1 MITFRCSNCKAE
13 IEVPE
18 HYAGRAAQCPTCG
31 RKLRVPSPAADRT
44 DSRSAAL
51 PLDASSTGSI
61 VSLDGRVYQVRPQI
75 EGMMIAAAGVIG
87 LSVPVLAVVGL
98 TLRAYS
104 PWLWA
109 GLIATGVAGFGM
121 LLVVPGF
128 NNIRRSR
135 GRKSGRRLGMITLA
149 GGLALAATYLSI
161 GLISYAV
168 ADHSGCRARLE
179 AVYRAM
185 MQYASQN
192 EGHLPPRPETLV
204 ELGYLKASKLTCPK
218 HGGVR
223 EGDPTY
229 IPESYSPR
237 IDLRTE
243 GDFFPDDTIILIDAT
258 VHRSD
263 SIVDPQTGKPTPYCY
278 ALRLRPDAQ
287 GQVVGYVPYVQVLER
302 INEQRRI
309 IGRVEGNRLA
319 YRSGNGTSAPPRPEA
334 AATSP
339 GK

>member
-1 MITFRCSNCKAE
+1 
-13 IEVPE
+13 VPD
-18 HYAGRAAQCPTCG
+18 HYAGRVAQCPTCG
-31 RKLRVPSPAADRT
+31 RKLRVPPPATDRT
-44 DSRSAAL
+44 DARSAAL

-75 EGMMIAAAGVIG
+75 EGMMIAAAAVIG
-87 LSVPVLAVVGL
+87 VSVPVLAVIGL
-98 TLRAYS
+98 TLRTYS

-109 GLIATGVAGFGM
+109 GLIATAVAGFGM

-128 NNIRRSR
+128 SNIRRSH

-149 GGLALAATYLSI
+149 GGLALAAAYLSL

-179 AVYRAM
+179 SVYQAM

-192 EGHLPPRPETLV
+192 EGRLPPRPETLV

-218 HGGVR
+218 HGRVR

-229 IPESYSPR
+229 IPESYSSR

-243 GDFFPDDTIILIDAT
+243 GDTFPDETVILIDAT

-263 SIVDPQTGKPTPYCY
+263 DIADPQTGKPMPFCY

-309 IGRVEGNRLA
+309 IGRVEGNRRTH
-319 YRSGNGTSAPPRPEA
+319 RSGGGESAPPPSEVPSPA
-334 AATSP
+334 AATP
-339 GK
+339 QGE